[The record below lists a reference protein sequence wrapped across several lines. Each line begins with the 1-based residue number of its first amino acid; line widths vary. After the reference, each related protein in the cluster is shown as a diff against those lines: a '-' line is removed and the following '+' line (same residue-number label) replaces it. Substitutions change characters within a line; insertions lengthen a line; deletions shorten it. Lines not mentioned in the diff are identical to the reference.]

1 MFCPT
6 RRAKK
11 GIISRTNTSVQ
22 RCLYPLFQNP
32 PPQVFRCLLLSE
44 NHLNPQVKI
53 NKMVNKHTEH
63 YHRSPSQLI
72 SRIHPFIFPCTFKGF
87 ISSES
92 LNFFQNLYIPPWL
105 WKSFKFIALRLL
117 TNTSVR
123 QKIESV
129 HFYSWL
135 QAKLSPRILS
145 FSLRQKEVAH
155 SSKQRFLNTF
165 IVEQKR

>member
-92 LNFFQNLYIPPWL
+92 LNFFPKPVYSTMVVEKFQIYSVKITDKYFCETKNWIC
-105 WKSFKFIALRLL
+105 SFLL
-117 TNTSVR
+117 M
-123 QKIESV
+123 
-129 HFYSWL
+129 
-135 QAKLSPRILS
+135 A
-145 FSLRQKEVAH
+145 
-155 SSKQRFLNTF
+155 SS
-165 IVEQKR
+165 

>member
-1 MFCPT
+1 M
-6 RRAKK
+6 
-11 GIISRTNTSVQ
+11 Q

-32 PPQVFRCLLLSE
+32 PPQVFCCLLLSE

-92 LNFFQNLYIPPWL
+92 LNFFPKPVY
-105 WKSFKFIALRLL
+105 STMVVEKFQIYSVRLL
-117 TNTSVR
+117 TNTFVR

-155 SSKQRFLNTF
+155 SSEQRFLNTF
-165 IVEQKR
+165 IAEQKRGKGLWI